1 MKLFISHDTR
11 YDYAAPTSYSIQ
23 ALKLTPRRDS
33 GQITQHWRI
42 FAPGRRVEQ
51 VDAYGNTTHLLTLEV
66 PHREI
71 RINVAGMVETS
82 ESFDG
87 SLPNDGALSP
97 LVYLT
102 PTPLTLPDAT
112 IEQLANRVF
121 TAATATRTT
130 LNLLMETIYDA
141 VRYRSGTTLVTDTAA
156 EALARGVGVCQD
168 QAQVAI
174 ATCRAAGLP
183 ARYVSGYVLTGDADH
198 AASHAWLDV
207 WLDSEQRWVS
217 CDVTHRA
224 FAGPRLCRL
233 AVGRDYLDAAPIRG
247 VRRGGGIEQLEVNVI
262 VSDSAIQDKQQ

>member
-33 GQITQHWRI
+33 GQITQRWRI
-42 FAPGRRVEQ
+42 VAPGRRVEQ

-71 RINVAGMVETS
+71 RISVAGMVETS
-82 ESFDG
+82 DSFDG
-87 SLPNDGALSP
+87 SLRNDGALSP
-97 LVYLT
+97 LVFLT
-102 PTPLTLPDAT
+102 PTPLTHPDAA
-112 IEQLANRVF
+112 IEQIARRVF
-121 TAATATRTT
+121 ATATNRST

-141 VRYRSGTTLVTDTAA
+141 VRYRAGTTLVTDTAA

-174 ATCRAAGLP
+174 AACRAAGVP

-207 WLDSEQRWVS
+207 WLDGEQRWVS

-224 FAGPRLCRL
+224 FAGPQLCRL

-247 VRRGGGIEQLEVNVI
+247 VRRGGGIEKLEVNVI
-262 VSDSAIQDKQQ
+262 VSDSAPQDKQQ